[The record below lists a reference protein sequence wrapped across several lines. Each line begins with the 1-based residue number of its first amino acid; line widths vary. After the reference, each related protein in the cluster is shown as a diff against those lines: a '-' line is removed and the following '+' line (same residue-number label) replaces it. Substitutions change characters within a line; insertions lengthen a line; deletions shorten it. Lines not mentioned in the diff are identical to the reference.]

1 MSPVLPAPVSA
12 GAGTVSVDPLVFPS
26 RFVGTTDIDG
36 WRVKTYRVSPATGS
50 NMLAAARR
58 SVAATLPTRPDR
70 VGAFGVGFLVV
81 HLTECRLL
89 AQLNWWVRPDELYQ
103 HTFAAPPENPQA
115 LAPLDTAAISGICE
129 LAIAAHEGAAWRRHV
144 IDNPA
149 GPDIDAYL
157 KDHF

>member
-1 MSPVLPAPVSA
+1 MNVAV
-12 GAGTVSVDPLVFPS
+12 TVDPLAFGS

-36 WRVKTYRVSPATGS
+36 WRIKTYRVSPASSAMVT
-50 NMLAAARR
+50 AARR
-58 SVAATLPTRPDR
+58 SVAATLPDRPDR

-103 HTFAAPPENPQA
+103 HTFAAPPDSPSG

-144 IDNPA
+144 IANPA
-149 GPDIDAYL
+149 GPDIDTYL
-157 KDHF
+157 RDVYLGG

>member
-1 MSPVLPAPVSA
+1 MTSRPAAAPA
-12 GAGTVSVDPLVFPS
+12 GAVVIDPVTFGS

-36 WRVKTYRVSPATGS
+36 WRLKTYRISPATGS
-50 NMLAAARR
+50 AMLSAARR
-58 SVAATLPTRPDR
+58 AVAATLPARPDR

-81 HLTECRLL
+81 HLTEVRLL

-103 HTFAAPPENPQA
+103 HTFAAPSDDPQA

-144 IDNPA
+144 IANPA
-149 GPDIDAYL
+149 GPDIEAYL
-157 KDHF
+157 KDVY

>member
-1 MSPVLPAPVSA
+1 VTAP
-12 GAGTVSVDPLVFPS
+12 VSVDPLVFPS

-36 WRVKTYRVSPATGS
+36 WRIKTYRVCPTTGS
-50 NMLAAARR
+50 RMLAAARR
-58 SVAATLPTRPDR
+58 TVAATLPPRPDR

-103 HTFAAPPENPQA
+103 HTFAAPPDAPQD
-115 LAPLDTAAISGICE
+115 LAPLDTATISGISE

-144 IDNPA
+144 IANPA
-149 GPDIDAYL
+149 GPDIEAYL
-157 KDHF
+157 KDVF